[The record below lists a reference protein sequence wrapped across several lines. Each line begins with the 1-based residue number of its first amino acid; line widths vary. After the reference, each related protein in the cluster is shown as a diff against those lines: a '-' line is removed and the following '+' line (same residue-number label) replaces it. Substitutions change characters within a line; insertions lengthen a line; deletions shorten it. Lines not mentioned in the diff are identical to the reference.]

1 MFRNQSIIC
10 FGGEDWWYHHQHS
23 KNHLMRRFA
32 RAGNRVIFVNS
43 ISMGLPS
50 LANPDLFSKI
60 KRKLRS
66 YIQPIRITEEGIIVI
81 SPLVLPIYS
90 TSWARAINRWLLV
103 LQLRLLLVAFEMPNP
118 ILWIAIPTAGQV
130 VGRLGE
136 RILVYQVS
144 DKYDANQMDHAT
156 AANVIS
162 EMHNDLLKRANLVFY
177 SGRKLFEEE
186 TGSHPD
192 MRAKSMLL
200 EQGVDYDHFATATL
214 IDCPQ
219 PDELRGVPHPR
230 LGYLGAIEPWLI
242 DQELVGYVSR
252 KRPGWHWIL
261 VGLRASPLAI
271 ESLENVHYLGSRPY
285 ASMPSYAAA
294 FDVCVLPW
302 VTDNSF
308 VAYGSPIKVREYL
321 ATGKPVVIT
330 PIYEYEPLD
339 GILRVSRG
347 YDDFIAK
354 VEDAL
359 NNDSVDKR
367 TTRQLAVK
375 GATWDARTEQV
386 SGAIEALLNLNKSN
400 QPK

>member
-1 MFRNQSIIC
+1 
-10 FGGEDWWYHHQHS
+10 
-23 KNHLMRRFA
+23 MRRFA

-50 LANPDLFSKI
+50 LANPDLFRKI

-66 YIQPIRITEEGIIVI
+66 YVWPIRTTDEGIIVI
-81 SPLVLPIYS
+81 SPPVLPFYS
-90 TSWARAINRWLLV
+90 SRWARAINRWLLV
-103 LQLRLLLVAFEMPNP
+103 AQLRLLMVAFEMSDP
-118 ILWIAIPTAGQV
+118 ILWIAIPTACEV
-130 VGRLGE
+130 VGRLNE
-136 RILVYQVS
+136 RLLIYQIS
-144 DKYDANQMDHAT
+144 DKYDENQMDHAT
-156 AANVIS
+156 AANVIR
-162 EMHNDLLKRANLVFY
+162 EMHNYLIERADLVFY
-177 SGRKLFEEE
+177 SGRRLFEEE
-186 TGSHPD
+186 TSLHPEI
-192 MRAKSMLL
+192 REKSILL
-200 EQGVDYDHFATATL
+200 EQGVDYDHFATAASM
-214 IDCPQ
+214 DGAQ
-219 PDELRGVPHPR
+219 PSDLQGVPHPR

-242 DQELVGYVSR
+242 DQELIRHVSQ
-252 KRPGWHWIL
+252 KRPEWQWIL
-261 VGLRASPLAI
+261 VGLRASPLDI

-302 VTDNSF
+302 VTDNRF

-359 NNDSVDKR
+359 NNDSMDKR
-367 TTRQLAVK
+367 ETRQLAVRR
-375 GATWDARTEQV
+375 ATWDARAEQV
-386 SGAIEALLNLNKSN
+386 SSAIETLLSLK
-400 QPK
+400 K